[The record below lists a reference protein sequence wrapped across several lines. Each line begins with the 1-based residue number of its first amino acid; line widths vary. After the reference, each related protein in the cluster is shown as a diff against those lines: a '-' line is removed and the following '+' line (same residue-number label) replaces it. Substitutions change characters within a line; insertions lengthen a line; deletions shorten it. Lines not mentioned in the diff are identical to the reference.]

1 MYCKGSIKI
10 KELKTYAMIFVDTFL
25 NICYGKIKYIYGYYN
40 LS

>member
-1 MYCKGSIKI
+1 MYCKGNLKI
-10 KELKTYAMIFVDTFL
+10 KELKANALIFIDTFQ